1 MKKLFKF
8 AAALLLGAV
17 ALTSCSSDS
26 DTDYTALLL
35 AKNSSTAKTDY
46 TENFKR
52 GFWKYTITVN
62 GTSDTK
68 YFYFSALKDSDTI
81 LTSGDLHSYPEGLCF
96 IGNSVQ
102 CWAWTASDNE
112 QSYIATVRD
121 SKAFTWEVL
130 YNDAV
135 KGLAKFE
142 KITKKSEFPDA
153 WVNRV
158 WNGHVGVWELC
169 HEDEEMEQ
177 LNYYEWTGEQPLF

>member
-1 MKKLFKF
+1 MKKLLMV
-8 AAALLLGAV
+8 AAALLLAAV
-17 ALTSCSSDS
+17 TFTACNSDS

-68 YFYFSALKDSDTI
+68 YFCFTELKDSNKKPYDGLLI
-81 LTSGDLHSYPEGLCF
+81 HYVEGLVF

-102 CWAWTASDNE
+102 CWAWTASDAE
-112 QSYIATVRD
+112 QTYIATVRD
-121 SKAFTWEVL
+121 SKAFTWEAL

-135 KGLAKFE
+135 NGLAKFE
-142 KITKKSEFPDA
+142 KVMDKSEFPDA
-153 WVNRV
+153 WVNKT
-158 WNGHVGVWELC
+158 WDGFTGVYALSTI
-169 HEDEEMEQ
+169 DETMPQ
-177 LNYYEWTGEQPLF
+177 MTCPEWLGQ

>member
-1 MKKLFKF
+1 MKKLFKI
-8 AAALLLGAV
+8 AAALILGAI

-62 GTSDTK
+62 GTSETK
-68 YFYFSALKDSDTI
+68 YFCFTELKDSNKKPYDGLLI
-81 LTSGDLHSYPEGLCF
+81 HYVEGLVF
-96 IGNSVQ
+96 IGDSVQ
-102 CWAWTASDNE
+102 CWAWTASDAE
-112 QSYIATVRD
+112 QTYIATVRD
-121 SKAFTWEVL
+121 SKAFTWEAL

-142 KITKKSEFPDA
+142 KVMDKSEFPDA
-153 WVNRV
+153 WINKT
-158 WNGHVGVWELC
+158 WDGFTGVYALSTI
-169 HEDEEMEQ
+169 DETMPQ
-177 LNYYEWTGEQPLF
+177 MTCPEWLGQ

>member
-1 MKKLFKF
+1 MKKLFNF
-8 AAALLLGAV
+8 AAALILGAV

-35 AKNSSTAKTDY
+35 AKNNSTAKTDY

-62 GTSDTK
+62 GTSETK
-68 YFYFSALKDSDTI
+68 YFCFTELKDSNKKPYDGFLI
-81 LTSGDLHSYPEGLCF
+81 HYVEGLVF

-102 CWAWTASDNE
+102 CWAWTASDEE
-112 QSYIATVRD
+112 QAYIAAVRD
-121 SKAFTWEVL
+121 SKAFTWEAL

-142 KITKKSEFPDA
+142 KVMDKSEFPDA
-153 WVNRV
+153 WVNRM
-158 WNGHVGVWELC
+158 WEGSEGVYWLSTI
-169 HEDEEMEQ
+169 DETMPQ
-177 LNYYEWTGEQPLF
+177 MSSPGEWLGQ